1 MAIEVPGIL
10 RESTGTAT
18 VDMLRDV
25 QFASQSLLPDYAAH
39 SRLLTLGVEQSEI
52 CRLLDEYFWVTLGSF
67 IPDAKEAIELQ
78 GGKKKR
84 YDIAVHLLG
93 KLAAVGDYLN
103 PATRSRILLLTFDDI
118 ELLNPV
124 SMPPN
129 LEDQLDLIMLLG
141 ACKTGLVDVPCMAV
155 KRFGAATCGD
165 YVVL

>member
-1 MAIEVPGIL
+1 
-10 RESTGTAT
+10 
-18 VDMLRDV
+18 
-25 QFASQSLLPDYAAH
+25 
-39 SRLLTLGVEQSEI
+39 
-52 CRLLDEYFWVTLGSF
+52 
-67 IPDAKEAIELQ
+67 LQ